1 MKKLIIFS
9 LFLLAFAGMSIAQ
22 KTYRIP
28 DSGTAIV
35 KIDVPTDKWK
45 VTNEDGLFSLIPND
59 SGESSR
65 LITMIWAS
73 TNPTSETA
81 IDDLVNDA
89 FDVVESLL
97 VDITWAEETTDFESN
112 GISFVANDGWGY
124 YVNEDGTKDQMST
137 TVMLFMPDDTNLLT
151 LVFFGTSEAY
161 DKWEES
167 LLEVILSM
175 RPAAN

>member
-9 LFLLAFAGMSIAQ
+9 LFILVFAGLSIAQ

-28 DSGTAIV
+28 ADDAIV
-35 KIDVPTDKWK
+35 KIDVPTDKWT
-45 VTNEDGLFSLIPND
+45 VTNEDGLFSIVPID
-59 SGESSR
+59 SGESAR

-97 VDITWAEETTDFESN
+97 VDIEWAEETTDFDNN

-124 YVNEDGTKDQMST
+124 YVNEDGTKDKMST
-137 TVMLFMPDDTNLLT
+137 TVMIFMPDDTNIMT
-151 LVFFGTSEAY
+151 LVFFGTADAY